1 MPPSLLQ
8 ILILGII
15 QAAAELLPVSSSAH
29 VIVVEKLMHLDPTS
43 PQMTFILVML
53 HTGTMAAVIVYFW
66 NAWVKAFGPTAP
78 KRGQAVAE
86 IIVATIAT
94 GVLGLGLN
102 AVIKKVL
109 SHAGHVGEVEDLF
122 GNLYLIAGS
131 LAAVGLLILIAG
143 AKESRHPAK
152 GALDARKSVFIGL
165 VQGLALPFR
174 GFSRSGSTISAG
186 LLLGV
191 ERRSAEEFSFAL
203 AVVLTPVVVGR
214 EFLRLLKMHPSGI
227 ALRGALMPGLVGMI
241 LAFFAGLLALKWL
254 SSWLEQGR
262 WGFFGI
268 YCLAAAAGVAVL
280 ALAGI

>member
-15 QAAAELLPVSSSAH
+15 QGAAELLPVSSSAH

-43 PQMTFILVML
+43 PEMTFILVML

-66 NAWVKAFGPTAP
+66 NSWVKAFGPTAP

-94 GVLGLGLN
+94 GILGEGLN
-102 AVIKKVL
+102 FGIKKLL
-109 SHAGHVGEVEDLF
+109 SHTGHVGEVEELF

-131 LAAVGLLILIAG
+131 LAAVGALILVAG
-143 AKESRHPAK
+143 AREARSPAK
-152 GALDARKSVFIGL
+152 GTLDSRKSVLLGFI
-165 VQGLALPFR
+165 QGLALPFR

-191 ERRSAEEFSFAL
+191 ERRAAEEFSFAL
-203 AVVLTPVVVGR
+203 AVVLTPVVVVL
-214 EFLRLLKMHPSGI
+214 ELHRLLKMHPSGI
-227 ALRGALMPGLVGMI
+227 ALRGALLPGLVGMVF
-241 LAFFAGLLALKWL
+241 AFFAGLLALKWL
-254 SSWLEQGR
+254 SSWLEKGR
-262 WGFFGI
+262 WGFFGM
-268 YCLAAAAGVAVL
+268 YCLAAAAGVAIL
-280 ALAGI
+280 ALSGV